1 VIHSELNSP
10 ASNNPV
16 SPAVELRQL
25 TARYGDRTALGGIDL
40 EVRAGE
46 RVALLGPNGA
56 GKSTLLSILA
66 TLRKPTSGVARV
78 AGFDVVKDA
87 LEVRRSL
94 GVVFQGP
101 SLDRKLTGEENLQ
114 LLGRLYGLSGR
125 ELTGRVDEALAR
137 VELSGRRRDRVDK
150 LSGGMARRIE
160 IARALLP
167 RPPVLLLDEPTSGL
181 DPRARA
187 ELWHYLVQL
196 SDEGMAVIVAT
207 HLGDEADRAHR
218 VVILDHGKTVV
229 EGDPAEIKK
238 QVSGEVIEVECD
250 DPAGF
255 VDELLERF
263 GAEGVIVKDLVR
275 IERKE
280 AHEFI
285 PRLVEGFP
293 GRLRSVTLRR
303 PTLEDAFVHFTGH
316 RFDTG
321 EPGS

>member
-1 VIHSELNSP
+1 V
-10 ASNNPV
+10 
-16 SPAVELRQL
+16 AVEIREL
-25 TARYGDRTALGGIDL
+25 TARYGDRTALAGIDL
-40 EVRAGE
+40 TVRSGE

-66 TLRKPTSGVARV
+66 TLRRPTAGTARV
-78 AGFDVVKDA
+78 AGFDVVA
-87 LEVRRSL
+87 APLQVRRAI

-125 ELTGRVDEALAR
+125 ELSRRVDEAL
-137 VELSGRRRDRVDK
+137 ERVDLADRRGERIDR

-160 IARALLP
+160 IARALLH

-187 ELWHYLVQL
+187 ELWQYLVRL
-196 SDEGMAVIVAT
+196 SDEGMAVIAAT
-207 HLGDEADRAHR
+207 HLGEEADRTHR
-218 VVILDHGKTVV
+218 VVILDQGRTVA
-229 EGDPAEIKK
+229 EGEPGEIKR
-238 QVSGEVIEVECD
+238 QVSGEVIEVECE
-250 DPAGF
+250 DPAAF
-255 VDELLERF
+255 LPELRERLDT
-263 GAEGVIVKDLVR
+263 EGVVVNGLVR
-275 IERKE
+275 IEREE
-280 AHEFI
+280 AHTFI

-293 GRLRSVTLRR
+293 GRVRSVTLRR

-321 EPGS
+321 EAGS